1 MRILWSTNV
10 NTCNCRYSETS
21 QKGYW
26 LGPKGTRVV
35 WASRTGLDTDNNP
48 AGGQGGPKVFVV
60 KYAERGKPV
69 SSPGAIRAG
78 ATVRH
83 AVGDAELRGWK
94 KRMPFCNGA
103 DTGFKVTRPE
113 RELTS
118 IWCPAVKPPEELRQ
132 EGKQMTPS
140 QERWCTFRFRVRGCR
155 LLSQSERGMS
165 VLAGDLASLVAFGRL
180 EPYDGKLSR
189 TVLRGER
196 SRKAPDLPG
205 GEA

>member
-1 MRILWSTNV
+1 LDQN
-10 NTCNCRYSETS
+10 
-21 QKGYW
+21 
-26 LGPKGTRVV
+26 GTRVV
-35 WASRTGLDTDNNP
+35 RASPTGLDADNNP

-60 KYAERGKPV
+60 KYAKRGNPV
-69 SSPGAIRAG
+69 SSPEAVRAG

-118 IWCPAVKPPEELRQ
+118 IWCPAVKPPGEPHQ

-140 QERWCTFRFRVRGCR
+140 QERWCTFRLRVRDCR
-155 LLSQSERGMS
+155 LLSQSERS
-165 VLAGDLASLVAFGRL
+165 LWALADNLVSGVAFGRL

-189 TVLRGER
+189 TVLRG
-196 SRKAPDLPG
+196 AG
-205 GEA
+205 AG

>member
-10 NTCNCRYSETS
+10 NTCNRRYSETS
-21 QKGYW
+21 QKGCW
-26 LGPKGTRVV
+26 LGPKGMRVV
-35 WASRTGLDTDNNP
+35 RASPTRLDADNNP

-60 KYAERGKPV
+60 KYAERGNPV
-69 SSPGAIRAG
+69 SSPGAILAS

-118 IWCPAVKPPEELRQ
+118 IWCPAVKPPEEPRQ

-140 QERWCTFRFRVRGCR
+140 KERWCTFHLRVRGCR
-155 LLSQSERGMS
+155 VLSQSERAIRT
-165 VLAGDLASLVAFGRL
+165 LAGNHTSLVAFGRL

-189 TVLRGER
+189 TVLRG
-196 SRKAPDLPG
+196 AG
-205 GEA
+205 AG

>member
-10 NTCNCRYSETS
+10 NTCNRRYSETS
-21 QKGYW
+21 QKGCW

-35 WASRTGLDTDNNP
+35 WASPTGLDTDINP

-60 KYAERGKPV
+60 KYAERGNPV

-78 ATVRH
+78 ATARH

-113 RELTS
+113 REQTS
-118 IWCPAVKPPEELRQ
+118 IWCPAARTLGESRK
-132 EGKQMTPS
+132 EGMQMT
-140 QERWCTFRFRVRGCR
+140 
-155 LLSQSERGMS
+155 LSQDGGAPS
-165 VLAGDLASLVAFGRL
+165 AFGHVTAGQYRRACHSFAGGWPHIKVRL
-180 EPYDGKLSR
+180 W
-189 TVLRGER
+189 
-196 SRKAPDLPG
+196 
-205 GEA
+205 EA

>member
-10 NTCNCRYSETS
+10 NARNRRYSETS
-21 QKGYW
+21 QKGCW
-26 LGPKGTRVV
+26 LGPKGRRVV
-35 WASRTGLDTDNNP
+35 WASRTRLDADNIP

-60 KYAERGKPV
+60 KYAERGNPV
-69 SSPGAIRAG
+69 SSLEAIRAG

-118 IWCPAVKPPEELRQ
+118 IWCPAVKPPGEPPQ

-140 QERWCTFRFRVRGCR
+140 KERWCTFHLRVCGCR
-155 LLSQSERGMS
+155 LLSQSERAIRA
-165 VLAGDLASLVAFGRL
+165 LAGDLISMVAFGRL

-189 TVLRGER
+189 TVLRG
-196 SRKAPDLPG
+196 AG
-205 GEA
+205 AG

>member
-1 MRILWSTNV
+1 MRMLWSTNV
-10 NTCNCRYSETS
+10 NTCNRRYSETS
-21 QKGYW
+21 QKGCW
-26 LGPKGTRVV
+26 LGPKGARVV
-35 WASRTGLDTDNNP
+35 WASPTGLDADNIP

-60 KYAERGKPV
+60 KYAERGNPV
-69 SSPGAIRAG
+69 SSPGVIRAG

-83 AVGDAELRGWK
+83 AAGDAELRGWK

-118 IWCPAVKPPEELRQ
+118 IWCPAVKPPGEPHQ

-140 QERWCTFRFRVRGCR
+140 QDRRCTFRLWVRGCR
-155 LLSQSERGMS
+155 VLSQSERAIRA
-165 VLAGDLASLVAFGRL
+165 LAGNLLSLVAFGRL

-189 TVLRGER
+189 TVLRG
-196 SRKAPDLPG
+196 AG
-205 GEA
+205 AG

>member
-1 MRILWSTNV
+1 MVR
-10 NTCNCRYSETS
+10 
-21 QKGYW
+21 
-26 LGPKGTRVV
+26 
-35 WASRTGLDTDNNP
+35 ASPTGLDADNNP

-60 KYAERGKPV
+60 KYAERGNPV
-69 SSPGAIRAG
+69 SSPEAIRAG

-118 IWCPAVKPPEELRQ
+118 IWCPAVKPPGEPPQ

-140 QERWCTFRFRVRGCR
+140 QDRRCTFHLRVRGCR
-155 LLSQSERGMS
+155 LLSQSERAS
-165 VLAGDLASLVAFGRL
+165 RAFAGDLVSLVAFGRL

-189 TVLRGER
+189 TVLRG
-196 SRKAPDLPG
+196 AG
-205 GEA
+205 AG

>member
-1 MRILWSTNV
+1 MVR
-10 NTCNCRYSETS
+10 
-21 QKGYW
+21 
-26 LGPKGTRVV
+26 
-35 WASRTGLDTDNNP
+35 ASPTGLDADNNP

-60 KYAERGKPV
+60 KYAERGNPV

-113 RELTS
+113 RELRS
-118 IWCPAVKPPEELRQ
+118 IWCPAVKPPGEPPQ

-140 QERWCTFRFRVRGCR
+140 QDRRCTFHLRVRGCR
-155 LLSQSERGMS
+155 LVSAQ
-165 VLAGDLASLVAFGRL
+165 VGRSRATSYRWL
-180 EPYDGKLSR
+180 PLGGLSR
-189 TVLRGER
+189 MTGNCHVRFLEG
-196 SRKAPDLPG
+196 PG
-205 GEA
+205 PADGPRPTRCLKK

>member
-1 MRILWSTNV
+1 MRMLWSTNV

-21 QKGYW
+21 QKGCW

-35 WASRTGLDTDNNP
+35 RASRTGLDADNNP

-60 KYAERGKPV
+60 KYAERGNPV

-118 IWCPAVKPPEELRQ
+118 IWCPAVKPPGEPPQ

-140 QERWCTFRFRVRGCR
+140 QDRRCTFHLRVRGCR
-155 LLSQSERGMS
+155 LLSQSERAS
-165 VLAGDLASLVAFGRL
+165 RALAGDLVSLVAFGRL

-189 TVLRGER
+189 TVLRG
-196 SRKAPDLPG
+196 AG
-205 GEA
+205 AG

>member
-1 MRILWSTNV
+1 LDQKVRGWFGPLQQGSTRTSIPPV
-10 NTCNCRYSETS
+10 DRVDLRYSLS
-21 QKGYW
+21 N
-26 LGPKGTRVV
+26 TRNVEIPY
-35 WASRTGLDTDNNP
+35 L
-48 AGGQGGPKVFVV
+48 
-60 KYAERGKPV
+60 
-69 SSPGAIRAG
+69 SPEAIRAG

-118 IWCPAVKPPEELRQ
+118 IWCPAVKPPGEPPQ

-140 QERWCTFRFRVRGCR
+140 KERWCTFHLRVCGCR
-155 LLSQSERGMS
+155 LLSQSERAIRA
-165 VLAGDLASLVAFGRL
+165 LAGDLISMVAFGRL

-189 TVLRGER
+189 TVLRG
-196 SRKAPDLPG
+196 AG
-205 GEA
+205 AG